1 MKMEV
6 LRSSETP
13 VPTVGTAKYPGR
25 LKSSERQL
33 LGQETLDS
41 QMKDARKGLKH
52 DAWLFFAYDDVRRT
66 PNLHI

>member
-52 DAWLFFAYDDVRRT
+52 DA
-66 PNLHI
+66 